1 MLVLI
6 FFSYKKKKK
15 KKKVMNS
22 YQASLKDSLAL
33 ALTS

>member
-1 MLVLI
+1 MLGLI
-6 FFSYKKKKK
+6 LFFLTKGEKKGI
-15 KKKVMNS
+15 MNS